1 MGTDERTVAS
11 YSKYAEQ
18 WADRIDSGDNI
29 AQSYLEKPA
38 MYEKLPDLQGK
49 KVLCVGS
56 GTGEECGHML
66 AQGADQVVGIDIAE
80 GMVDVAKQRHP
91 GVDFLVGDMEAM
103 DFPPRSFDFVY
114 SSLTLAYVEDW
125 TTTLRNINKAMT
137 DDGTFLFSTNHPVKW
152 GAELERSPEASKF
165 MMGYTKYRQTG
176 EAEVTG
182 DYLNSRKI
190 EDQWF
195 DEFSVQYYHRPLEQI
210 FAEIRKSGFKVVDL
224 REPRPIPEAKDVAP
238 NFYEIHQKIPIF
250 MIFEL
255 QKETPIEA
263 LDLGSFA
270 TRAAHN
276 EVTRPQDQG

>member
-1 MGTDERTVAS
+1 MGTDERTIAS
-11 YSKYAEQ
+11 YSRYAEQ
-18 WADRIDSGDNI
+18 WADRIDNGNNI

-38 MYEKLPDLQGK
+38 MYEKLPNLQGK
-49 KVLCVGS
+49 RVLCVGS

-66 AQGADQVVGIDIAE
+66 ARGADRVVGIDIAE
-80 GMVDVAKQRHP
+80 GMVNVAKHRHP

-152 GAELERSPEASKF
+152 GAELERSSEASKF

-176 EAEVTG
+176 EAEVVG
-182 DYLNSRKI
+182 DYLNARKI
-190 EDQWF
+190 EDEWF
-195 DEFSVQYYHRPLEQI
+195 DEFSVQYYHRPLEQM
-210 FAEIRKSGFKVVDL
+210 FTEIRRSGFRVVDL
-224 REPRPIPEAKDVAP
+224 REPKPIPETEHVAP
-238 NFYEIHQKIPIF
+238 NFWTIHQKIPIF

-255 QKETPIEA
+255 QKDMPVES
-263 LDLGSFA
+263 LDMGA
-270 TRAAHN
+270 AAIRASLC
-276 EVTRPQDQG
+276 EIGLPRE